1 MPSLPDAPAPDA
13 IGHAVFD
20 TLRGANA
27 HLERFAWLGDDMA
40 LAIWRRDTTEEET
53 AYLRPGHHTLSCYL
67 GGGYRTERNELPG
80 RFGSPGLLCSLPDEH
95 ESRWLVRDRLRLLH
109 LYFLPRHFTRRA
121 VVELDREPRELTLA
135 DRTYFEDAAIAQLC
149 ARLALMSWEGTDER
163 LRANEAAHAALDRL
177 LHTQAEL
184 RRDPRMRGGL
194 APAVR
199 RRLAEFIDAH
209 LDQPLTLGMLAEQA
223 CLSEYHLARMF
234 RISFGMPPYAWIA
247 SRRIDRARML
257 LGQGKWPLQHVADR
271 CGYADLSHFSHRF
284 RAATGVAPS
293 HYRRV
298 LGGGDPPQ
306 PQPGSTD
313 S

>member
-80 RFGSPGLLCSLPDEH
+80 RYGSPGRLCTLPDEH
-95 ESRWLVRDRLRLLH
+95 ESRWVVRDRLRFLH
-109 LYFLPRHFTRRA
+109 LYFLPRHFTRRS

-135 DRTYFEDAAIAQLC
+135 DRTYFEDERLAALCGNLARLQWDGADAQL
-149 ARLALMSWEGTDER
+149 RL
-163 LRANEAAHAALDRL
+163 NETAHATLDRL
-177 LHTQAEL
+177 LHAQAQL
-184 RRDPRMRGGL
+184 RRDQKLRGGL
-194 APAVR
+194 SPAVR

-209 LDQPLTLGMLAEQA
+209 LDRSLTLGMLAKQA

-234 RISFGMPPYAWIA
+234 RLSFGMPPYAWIA
-247 SRRIDRARML
+247 ARRIDRARVL
-257 LGQGKWPLQHVADR
+257 LKNSDLPLQQVADG

-284 RAATGVAPS
+284 RAAMGVAPS
-293 HYRRV
+293 RYRQ
-298 LGGGDPPQ
+298 LLA
-306 PQPGSTD
+306 
-313 S
+313 

>member
-1 MPSLPDAPAPDA
+1 MPSLPEAPVPDA

-27 HLERFAWLGDDMA
+27 QLERFAWLGDDMA
-40 LAIWRRDTTEEET
+40 LAVWRRDTTEEET

-80 RFGSPGLLCSLPDEH
+80 RFGAPGRLCTLPDQH
-95 ESRWLVRDRLRLLH
+95 ESRWVVRDQLRLLH

-135 DRTYFEDAAIAQLC
+135 DRTFFEDPAIAQLC
-149 ARLALMSWEGTDER
+149 ARLAGLDWDGADER
-163 LRANEAAHAALDRL
+163 LRANEIAHAALDRL

-184 RRDPRMRGGL
+184 RRDQKLRGGL
-194 APAVR
+194 SPAAR

-209 LDQPLTLGMLAEQA
+209 LDQPLTLGMLAAQA
-223 CLSEYHLARMF
+223 CLSEFHLARMF

-247 SRRIDRARML
+247 ARRIDRARSL
-257 LGQGKWPLQHVADR
+257 LARPDLPLQQVADS

-293 HYRRV
+293 RYRRIIA
-298 LGGGDPPQ
+298 
-306 PQPGSTD
+306 
-313 S
+313 